1 MFNNKV
7 TLIFF
12 PLFVTLCSAAAGLAI
27 GEFAPD
33 FSIADQYDHPVRLS
47 TFRGAPVLLVD
58 GDRKGSDYMNPWI
71 IGVKGA
77 VSAAGLK
84 VIEIASLNA
93 VPTFM
98 HSWVKGRF
106 QGKDQNGN
114 LFAPVVLD
122 WDGKIA
128 KEYGF
133 RVDLTNVYLI
143 DSGGRLQYSAAGKGT
158 PEETESLAQAIA
170 KLQPPDGLSP
180 LKNQEKEYE

>member
-1 MFNNKV
+1 MSNNKV
-7 TLIFF
+7 TFLF
-12 PLFVTLCSAAAGLAI
+12 PLLATLCAAATAVAV
-27 GEFAPD
+27 GEIAPD
-33 FSIADQYDHPVRLS
+33 FSINDQYDHPVKLS

-71 IGVKGA
+71 LGVRGA
-77 VSAAGLK
+77 VSATGVK

-106 QGKDQNGN
+106 QGKDENGT

-128 KEYGF
+128 KDYGF
-133 RVDLTNVYLI
+133 RVDFTNVYLI
-143 DSGGRLQYSAAGKGT
+143 DAGGRLQYSAAGKGT

-170 KLQPPDGLSP
+170 KLKPSDRSSP
-180 LKNQEKEYE
+180 LDKQEK

>member
-1 MFNNKV
+1 MFNKKV
-7 TLIFF
+7 TFLF
-12 PLFVTLCSAAAGLAI
+12 PLLATLCAAAAALAV
-27 GEFAPD
+27 GEIAPD
-33 FSIADQYDHPVRLS
+33 FSINDQYDHPVKLS

-71 IGVKGA
+71 LGVRRA
-77 VSAAGLK
+77 VSVTGVK

-106 QGKDQNGN
+106 QGKDENGT

-128 KEYGF
+128 KDYGF
-133 RVDLTNVYLI
+133 RVDFTNVYLI
-143 DSGGRLQYSAAGKGT
+143 DAGGRLQYSAAGKGT

-170 KLQPPDGLSP
+170 KLKPSDRSSP
-180 LKNQEKEYE
+180 LDKQEK

>member
-12 PLFVTLCSAAAGLAI
+12 PLLASLCAATVGLAI
-27 GEFAPD
+27 GELAPD
-33 FSIADQYDHPVRLS
+33 FSIADQYDHPVKLS

-71 IGVKGA
+71 IGVRGA
-77 VSAAGLK
+77 LSAAGVK

-93 VPTFM
+93 VPSFM
-98 HSWVKGRF
+98 RSWVKGRF
-106 QGKDQNGN
+106 QGKDENGT

-128 KEYGF
+128 KGYGF
-133 RVDLTNVYLI
+133 KADLTNVYLI
-143 DSGGRLQYSAAGKGT
+143 DAGGRLQYSAAGKGT

-170 KLQPPDGLSP
+170 KLQPPDGSSP
-180 LKNQEKEYE
+180 NKQDKEHE